1 MVIFCKIE
9 KFPSGGGIISSHIF
23 MKKKLIINYQAIIST
38 ENLLLAWQ
46 GFSVGKRNKKDVIE
60 FELNLADNI
69 LYLYQELANGIY
81 KHGGYH
87 DFFIADPK
95 LRHIYKAKVCD
106 RLVHHAIYRQL
117 YPFFDKTFI
126 SHSYSCRLNKGTHRA
141 INAFNKMAG
150 QISANHTRTCW
161 VLQCDI
167 KKFFDSI
174 NHEILL
180 GILKDYIS
188 DNRILLLLA
197 NIINSYEA
205 SSGCGLPLG
214 NLTSQL
220 LVNIYMN
227 KFDQFVKHEI
237 KAKYYIRYADDF
249 VFLSDNKEWLILI
262 LPLIDRFLAEEL
274 HLKLH
279 PQKTHIN
286 TLASGIDFLGWVNFI
301 EHKTLRTKTKRRMMR
316 RVINNPKP
324 EGLASYLGMLKHGN
338 AYKVKQGVINN
349 YWLNFKF

>member
-1 MVIFCKIE
+1 
-9 KFPSGGGIISSHIF
+9 
-23 MKKKLIINYQAIIST
+23 MKKKLIISYQDIISS

-46 GFSVGKRNKKDVIE
+46 EFSVGKRGKKDVIE

-69 LYLYQELANGIY
+69 LHLHRELANNTY
-81 KHGGYH
+81 CHGGYH

-95 LRHIYKAKVCD
+95 LRHIHKARVRD

-117 YPFFDKTFI
+117 YPFFDKTFT
-126 SHSYSCRLNKGTHRA
+126 SYSYSCRLNKGTHRA
-141 INAFNKMAG
+141 INAFNNMAG
-150 QISANHTRTCW
+150 QVSCNHTKTGW

-174 NHEILL
+174 DHKILL
-180 GILKDYIS
+180 TILREYIF
-188 DNRILLLLA
+188 DDRILSLVD
-197 NIINSYEA
+197 NIISSYES

-227 KFDQFVKHEI
+227 RFDQFVKHEI

-249 VFLSDNKEWLILI
+249 VFLSNDKDWLILI
-262 LPLIDRFLAEEL
+262 LPLIDRFLVEEL

-279 PQKTHIN
+279 PLKTHIN
-286 TLASGIDFLGWVNFI
+286 TFAS
-301 EHKTLRTKTKRRMMR
+301 
-316 RVINNPKP
+316 
-324 EGLASYLGMLKHGN
+324 
-338 AYKVKQGVINN
+338 
-349 YWLNFKF
+349 

>member
-1 MVIFCKIE
+1 
-9 KFPSGGGIISSHIF
+9 
-23 MKKKLIINYQAIIST
+23 MKKKLIISYQDIIST

-46 GFSVGKRNKKDVIE
+46 EFLVGKRSKKDVIE

-69 LYLYQELANGIY
+69 LHLHQELANNTY
-81 KHGGYH
+81 RHGGYH

-95 LRHIYKAKVCD
+95 LRHIHKAKVRD
-106 RLVHHAIYRQL
+106 RLIHHAIYRQL

-141 INAFNKMAG
+141 IAAFNKMAG
-150 QISANHTRTCW
+150 QVSVNHTKTCW

-174 NHEILL
+174 NHKILL
-180 GILKDYIS
+180 DILKDYIS
-188 DNRILLLLA
+188 DNRILSLLD
-197 NIINSYEA
+197 NIINSYE
-205 SSGCGLPLG
+205 SFPGCGLPLG

-237 KAKYYIRYADDF
+237 KDKYYIRYADDF
-249 VFLSDNKEWLILI
+249 AFLSDNKDWLILI
-262 LPLIDRFLAEEL
+262 LPLIGRFLEEEL
-274 HLKLH
+274 KLKLH

-286 TLASGIDFLGWVNFI
+286 TLASGIDFLGWINFT
-301 EHKTLRTKTKRRMMR
+301 EHKTLRTKTKRRMISR
-316 RVINNPKP
+316 IINNPKP
-324 EGLASYLGMLKHGN
+324 ESLASYLGMLRHGN
-338 AYKVKQGVINN
+338 AYKIKQNLINN
-349 YWLNFKF
+349 YWLNYKP

>member
-1 MVIFCKIE
+1 
-9 KFPSGGGIISSHIF
+9 
-23 MKKKLIINYQAIIST
+23 MKKKLVISYQDIISA

-46 GFSVGKRNKKDVIE
+46 EFSVGKRSKKDVIE

-69 LYLYQELANGIY
+69 LHLHQELASGTY
-81 KHGGYH
+81 CHGGYH

-95 LRHIYKAKVCD
+95 LRHIHKARVRD
-106 RLVHHAIYRQL
+106 RLIHHAIYRQL

-126 SHSYSCRLNKGTHRA
+126 SHSYSCRLDKGTHRA
-141 INAFNKMAG
+141 ITAFNKMAR
-150 QISANHTRTCW
+150 QVSSNHTKTCW
-161 VLQCDI
+161 VSQCDI

-180 GILKDYIS
+180 DVLKEYIF
-188 DNRILLLLA
+188 DTRILSLLD

-205 SSGCGLPLG
+205 SPGCGLPLG

-237 KAKYYIRYADDF
+237 KVKYYIRYADDF
-249 VFLSDNKEWLILI
+249 VFLSDNNDWLILI
-262 LPLIDRFLAEEL
+262 LPLINRFLAEEL

-286 TLASGIDFLGWVNFI
+286 TLASGIDFLGWVNFT
-301 EHKTLRTKTKRRMMR
+301 EHKTLRTKTKRRMMSR
-316 RVINNPKP
+316 IINNPK
-324 EGLASYLGMLKHGN
+324 EESLASYLGMLSHGN
-338 AYKVKQGVINN
+338 AYKIKHDVINN
-349 YWLNFKF
+349 YWLNFKS

>member
-1 MVIFCKIE
+1 
-9 KFPSGGGIISSHIF
+9 

-237 KAKYYIRYADDF
+237 KVKYYIRYADDF
-249 VFLSDNKEWLILI
+249 VFLSDDKEWLILI
-262 LPLIDRFLAEEL
+262 LPLINRFLVEEL

-338 AYKVKQGVINN
+338 AYKIKQNLINS
-349 YWLNFKF
+349 YWLNFKS

>member
-1 MVIFCKIE
+1 
-9 KFPSGGGIISSHIF
+9 
-23 MKKKLIINYQAIIST
+23 MKKKLIISYQDIIST

-46 GFSVGKRNKKDVIE
+46 EFSVGKRSKKDVIE

-69 LYLYQELANGIY
+69 LHLHQELASGIY

-95 LRHIYKAKVCD
+95 LRHIHKARVRD
-106 RLVHHAIYRQL
+106 RLIHHAIYRQL

-126 SHSYSCRLNKGTHRA
+126 SNSYSCRLDKGTHRA
-141 INAFNKMAG
+141 ITAFNKMAR
-150 QISANHTRTCW
+150 QASVNNIKTCW

-174 NHEILL
+174 DHEFLL
-180 GILKDYIS
+180 DVLKEYIF
-188 DNRILLLLA
+188 DTRILLLLD
-197 NIINSYEA
+197 NIINSYE
-205 SSGCGLPLG
+205 SSPGCGLPLG

-249 VFLSDNKEWLILI
+249 VFISDNKEWLILI
-262 LPLIDRFLAEEL
+262 LPLINRFLAEEL

-286 TLASGIDFLGWVNFI
+286 TSASGIDFLGWVNFT
-301 EHKTLRTKTKRRMMR
+301 EHKTLRTKTKKRMMSR
-316 RVINNPKP
+316 IINNSKP
-324 EGLASYLGMLKHGN
+324 ESLASYLEMLKHGN
-338 AYKVKQGVINN
+338 ACKIKREVINN
-349 YWLNFKF
+349 YWLNFKS

>member
-1 MVIFCKIE
+1 
-9 KFPSGGGIISSHIF
+9 
-23 MKKKLIINYQAIIST
+23 MKKKLVISYQDIISS

-46 GFSVGKRNKKDVIE
+46 EFYVGKRNKKDVIE

-69 LYLYQELANGIY
+69 LHLHQELANGIY
-81 KHGGYH
+81 HHGGYH

-95 LRHIYKAKVCD
+95 LRHIHKAKVCD
-106 RLVHHAIYRQL
+106 RLVHHAIYRQI

-197 NIINSYEA
+197 NIINSYKA

-237 KAKYYIRYADDF
+237 KVKYYIRYADDF
-249 VFLSDNKEWLILI
+249 VFLSDDKEWLILI
-262 LPLIDRFLAEEL
+262 LPLINKFLVEEL

-301 EHKTLRTKTKRRMMR
+301 EHKTLRTKTKRRMISR
-316 RVINNPKP
+316 IINNPKP

-338 AYKVKQGVINN
+338 AYKIKQDVLNN
-349 YWLNFKF
+349 YWLNFKP